1 MTGRGIDQI
10 LPYPVDPTLYEPCV
24 GSATE
29 YVELAERASGPIH
42 RPVDFSY
49 VWGDALAVFESERPQ
64 VKLINLE
71 TAITHSDTPWPDKGI
86 NYRMSPANVACLT
99 AAGIDCCL
107 LANNHTLD
115 WGIQGLHDTLAALDT
130 SGIKHAGAGRS
141 LDEAQQPAILPTE
154 RGARLIVFNLGSTSS
169 GIPVEWAAQT
179 DRAGLNLLEAR
190 SEAAIDAIA
199 KSIAALRKP
208 GDILIVSI
216 HWGGNWGYTIPRSQ
230 LQLAHRLIDET
241 GVDIVHGH
249 SSHHVKAIEVYQE
262 HLILYGCGDFINDY
276 EGISGHEHCRSDLA
290 LMHFADLDSV
300 TGKLFGLR
308 MIPTQVRRFRVNRAS
323 RPDALW
329 LEALLN
335 REGKR
340 FRTAAKLNARNIL
353 TLGWD

>member
-10 LPYPVDPTLYEPCV
+10 LPNPVDPMLYEPCV

-49 VWGDALAVFESERPQ
+49 IWGDALAVFESERPQ
-64 VKLINLE
+64 AKLINLE
-71 TAITHSDTPWPDKGI
+71 TAVTRSDTPWPNKGI

-115 WGIQGLHDTLAALDT
+115 WGIQGLRDTLAALDA

-141 LDEAQQPAILPTE
+141 LDEAQQPAILPTD
-154 RGARLIVFNLGSTSS
+154 RGARLIVFSLGSTSS
-169 GIPVEWAAQT
+169 GIPVDWAAQT
-179 DRAGLNLLEAR
+179 NRAGLNLLEAR
-190 SEAAIDAIA
+190 SEAAIDSIA

-262 HLILYGCGDFINDY
+262 RLILYGCGDFINDY
-276 EGISGHEHCRSDLA
+276 EGISGHESFRGDLA
-290 LMHFADLDSV
+290 LMYFADLDPT
-300 TGKLFGLR
+300 TGKLMGLR
-308 MIPTQVRRFRVNRAS
+308 MIPTQVRRFRVCRAGTS
-323 RPDALW
+323 DCQW
-329 LEALLN
+329 IEALLN

-340 FRTAAKLNARNIL
+340 FRTGAKLNARNIL
-353 TLGWD
+353 MLGWD